1 MREIINE
8 YVALAF
14 LVGLI
19 LGSLYFGGLWLTV
32 RHTMASRFPAAG
44 FLVSY
49 VLRTAVVLAGF
60 YYVGIGGW
68 QGILICL
75 AGFVLARYLV
85 IYATKKEDDKQ
96 KLQTKLDK
104 V

>member
-8 YVALAF
+8 YVAAAF

-19 LGSLYFGGLWLTV
+19 LGALYFGGLWLTV
-32 RHTMASRFPAAG
+32 RHTMASRYPAAG

-49 VLRTAVVLAGF
+49 ILRTAVVLAGF

-68 QGILICL
+68 QGLLICL
-75 AGFVLARYLV
+75 AGFILARYLV
-85 IYATKKEDDKQ
+85 IYATKREDKNE
-96 KLQTKLDK
+96 KMQTKLDK